1 MNRSTI
7 LLLLLSTPSPT
18 RAQTSSS
25 SYPTST
31 YVALMSN
38 DTLINADLW
47 DETPKIFTANYAFE
61 GIQGVEDMT
70 QAGVE
75 AAGGSWY
82 AGTTCNLTTAQSPSA
97 LAAAWGWPT
106 NFADAMPVVF
116 SWPVKASTVNATD
129 FLLTLNTGEK
139 VYPDVASIAPNTEW
153 NERSTVVVFGQFG
166 NRISPGSPGAEYV
179 VRVDIVDDGN
189 PLMLVG
195 PQGKLF
201 NAVGLSYDASCCPPY
216 GPDSVGPGLVA
227 AKISRYDDDGEY
239 TSADAQGFP
248 NSCTEIYGSRS
259 TDFRLRMYTS
269 GGFSPDGIT
278 GMTPDSYRQY
288 FRLHAQIDDGTG
300 ETMTLDEPNVEYAIP
315 LADGTT
321 GRYLRAWV
329 VGEWL
334 GWACRCAPCSPQRNT
349 RSCADV
355 SGWSAAMVHTP

>member
-1 MNRSTI
+1 
-7 LLLLLSTPSPT
+7 
-18 RAQTSSS
+18 
-25 SYPTST
+25 
-31 YVALMSN
+31 
-38 DTLINADLW
+38 
-47 DETPKIFTANYAFE
+47 
-61 GIQGVEDMT
+61 
-70 QAGVE
+70 
-75 AAGGSWY
+75 
-82 AGTTCNLTTAQSPSA
+82 
-97 LAAAWGWPT
+97 
-106 NFADAMPVVF
+106 MPVVF

-239 TSADAQGFP
+239 TSVDAQGFP

-349 RSCADV
+349 RSCAGV
-355 SGWSAAMVHTP
+355 SGWSAARVHTP

>member
-1 MNRSTI
+1 MEPPNTLHLYSS
-7 LLLLLSTPSPT
+7 LLLSSN
-18 RAQTSSS
+18 RLADAG
-25 SYPTST
+25 TST
-31 YVALMSN
+31 PANS
-38 DTLINADLW
+38 T
-47 DETPKIFTANYAFE
+47 KIFPPIT
-61 GIQGVEDMT
+61 
-70 QAGVE
+70 
-75 AAGGSWY
+75 
-82 AGTTCNLTTAQSPSA
+82 
-97 LAAAWGWPT
+97 
-106 NFADAMPVVF
+106 
-116 SWPVKASTVNATD
+116 
-129 FLLTLNTGEK
+129 
-139 VYPDVASIAPNTEW
+139 PN
-153 NERSTVVVFGQFG
+153 
-166 NRISPGSPGAEYV
+166 
-179 VRVDIVDDGN
+179 
-189 PLMLVG
+189 
-195 PQGKLF
+195 
-201 NAVGLSYDASCCPPY
+201 
-216 GPDSVGPGLVA
+216 
-227 AKISRYDDDGEY
+227 

-334 GWACRCAPCSPQRNT
+334 GWACRCAPCSPQSNT